1 MEEKTD
7 LTTFN
12 PRKVLYVAHEWS
24 ASFDHMPDGQLG
36 KLVKAMMHYSIDGR
50 EPEQLGKDST
60 ACVMFEMVRPY
71 IERGKQYYES
81 RIEINRRNGSRG
93 GRPAKASAQENCT
106 QEKDITQP
114 NDSMQSNDCTQSSDC
129 AQNVSRAVAETA
141 SETEITQ
148 KNQSVF
154 SVTENGDSENRKNP
168 YINTNINKNRHTNT
182 DKNTRTPPLPPPDGS
197 DAQSEVGG
205 EEARACAQKAQKI
218 SFDDFWKLY
227 PRKQDKE
234 SAWLQWG
241 RLRLSQEELAH
252 MMAQLRLQS
261 ASEAWQRDSGRFVP
275 MAEKYLKG
283 RRWEDEILPPAA
295 KSPGSTAPA
304 NADGFSD
311 TSFETREFIS
321 LALERA
327 KSHAEQL
334 LGGESA
340 GMPFEQT
347 TGN

>member
-24 ASFDHMPDGQLG
+24 ASFDHMSDGQLG
-36 KLVKAMMHYSIDGR
+36 KLVKAMMHYSIDGS
-50 EPEQLGKDST
+50 EPELLGKDST
-60 ACVMFEMVRPY
+60 ACVVFEMVRPY

-81 RIEINRRNGSRG
+81 RTEINRRNGARG
-93 GRPAKASAQENCT
+93 GRPAKNPAQE
-106 QEKDITQP
+106 
-114 NDSMQSNDCTQSSDC
+114 DC
-129 AQNVSRAVAETA
+129 AQKPQDEPCTQNASEPVAEPA
-141 SETEITQ
+141 AETEITQ
-148 KNQSVF
+148 ENQSVI
-154 SVTENGDSENRKNP
+154 SVTENSDWKNRKNP

-197 DAQSEVGG
+197 DAQSEAGG
-205 EEARACAQKAQKI
+205 EEARACAQKAQEI

-283 RRWEDEILPPAA
+283 RRWEDEILPPAS
-295 KSPGSTAPA
+295 KSPTAAAPA

-334 LGGESA
+334 LNGESA
-340 GMPFEQT
+340 GMLSGET
-347 TGN
+347 VEN